1 MRQTNRILILVAVVA
16 IELAAGIASAQD
28 KGRRGGGGGA
38 GATNAVTIAANEA
51 VQKEL
56 GISADL
62 AAKLATLRDDYRA
75 AVQKEYQTAGINPQD
90 FQNLAAEQRQKMI
103 EIAAKLNAEFNPKVK
118 DLVAADPFKRL
129 RQIELQANFRNL
141 GPGALLTSDVAA
153 ELKLTDDQKK
163 TLADLNTE
171 FGRKRRELFTGG
183 GGGGDALTK
192 LREESTMK
200 AMEVLTVEQKEKLK
214 ALQGNTFD
222 VSQLGGGIGR
232 RGKGN

>member
-16 IELAAGIASAQD
+16 IALAAGIASAQD

-118 DLVAADPFKRL
+118 DLVATDPFKRL

-171 FGRKRRELFTGG
+171 FGRKQRELFTGG
-183 GGGGDALTK
+183 GGGGGDAFTK
-192 LREESTMK
+192 LREERTAK
-200 AMEVLTVEQKEKLK
+200 TMEVLNVEQKEKLK

-222 VSQLGGGIGR
+222 VSQLGGGR

>member
-16 IELAAGIASAQD
+16 IALAAGIASAQD

-118 DLVAADPFKRL
+118 DLVATDPFKRL

-171 FGRKRRELFTGG
+171 FGRKQRELFTGG

-200 AMEVLTVEQKEKLK
+200 AMEVLTAEQKEKLK